1 MKKNIKYILGV
12 LIVLL
17 LTITSCSQETYSL
30 GDLTAPSNLAINAV
44 IVGQD
49 ALHPNGDGSGNVNFS
64 ITGDNVLA
72 VSIDYDA
79 SDAVNLVFLPTG
91 TVTNKYLK
99 RGVNTYRV
107 TVVAS
112 GKGGSQSTI
121 TKDITVRFDFIP
133 DAAIVTNLTNNA
145 SKTWI
150 VDKSVPGHF
159 GVGPWDPTSVS
170 PSWWA
175 AAINEKVATANCLYT
190 STFTFVK
197 NVASGTYSL
206 TVANPDG
213 AFTKPGS
220 WAGGLPGLKDLPVST
235 NDACF
240 PYAGGTSDFSF
251 LPSSSGVAASTPS
264 TSVSILLAGVN
275 TYIGYG
281 STLKEYE
288 ILSSTSTTMYLRVQ
302 GTETGNAWYIKMIP
316 AP

>member
-12 LIVLL
+12 FFVLL
-17 LTITSCSQETYSL
+17 LTTTSCTQETYSL
-30 GDLTAPSNLAINAV
+30 GDLTAPSNVVINAD

-49 ALHPNGDGSGNVNFS
+49 ASHPNGDGSGDVNFS
-64 ITGDNVLA
+64 ITGDNILG

-79 SDAVNLVFLPTG
+79 SNAVDLVFLPNAAITK
-91 TVTNKYLK
+91 KYTKL
-99 RGVNTYRV
+99 GLNTYTV

-112 GKGGSQSTI
+112 GRGGSQTTV
-121 TKDITVRFDFIP
+121 TKDITVRSDFTP
-133 DAAIVTNLTNNA
+133 DPAIITNVTNDA

-159 GVGPWDPTSVS
+159 GVGPWDPTSVT

-175 AAINEKVATANCLYT
+175 AAINEKVACCNCLYT
-190 STFTFVK
+190 STYTFTK
-197 NVASGTYSL
+197 DPASGTFSI

-213 AFTKPGS
+213 AFTKPGT
-220 WAGGLPGLKDLPVST
+220 WAGGLPGIKDLPTST
-235 NDACF
+235 TDACF
-240 PYAGGTSDFSF
+240 PYAGGTSAFSF
-251 LPSSSGVAASTPS
+251 LPSSSGVAASVS
-264 TSVSILLAGVN
+264 TQVVMELSGVT

-281 STLKEYE
+281 STLKDYE
-288 ILSSTSTTMYLRVQ
+288 ILSVTSTTMYLRVQ